1 MDLSQRLANLQK
13 QCAAAP
19 GVQPRL
25 LAVSKTVPARTLRA
39 AYALGLRHFGEN
51 YLQEALAKQAE
62 LADLDIQWHFIGRIQ
77 RNKTQAIAE
86 HFQWVES
93 VDRLLI
99 AERLHAARGDL
110 PPLNCL
116 IEVAISGE
124 ASKGGVAPAEVLPLA
139 RAMTALP
146 GLRLRGLMALANPD
160 PQLAPQDF
168 AAMARLYGQLQEQ
181 LPSAGIDTLSMGTSG
196 DYPLAIA
203 AGATEIR
210 IGTALFG
217 ARA

>member
-1 MDLSQRLANLQK
+1 MDLSQRLATLQK
-13 QCAAAP
+13 QCATAP
-19 GVQPRL
+19 GAGPRL
-25 LAVSKTVPARTLRA
+25 LAVSKTVPAGTLRA

-62 LADLDIQWHFIGRIQ
+62 LTDLAIQWHFIGHIQ

-99 AERLHAARGDL
+99 AERLHAARDDL

-124 ASKGGVAPAEVLPLA
+124 PSKGGVAPAEVLPLA

-146 GLRLRGLMALANPD
+146 RLRLRGLMALANPD
-160 PQLAPQDF
+160 PQLASTDF
-168 AAMARLYGQLQEQ
+168 AAMARLYGQLREQ
-181 LPSAGIDTLSMGTSG
+181 LPTAAIDTLSMGTSG

-217 ARA
+217 ARK